1 MLCKQC
7 QTPIEHPS
15 KFCPEC
21 GHSLQ
26 DTPTVPPSSFKTIEK
41 KKMPFWFKLLITV
54 TVLSLIG
61 VTAGIL
67 FTERLVDVVDHHL
80 NALQEGKIQKA
91 YEDYTSSEFQ
101 STTSL
106 EEFTRF
112 IENYPVFLNNQSSLF
127 TERSFENRIGILK
140 GNLTAQDKSQTPIE
154 YRVIKEGKRWKIL
167 SIRLLKPQNIL
178 ASKEVSKAD
187 RLIQVAKEQLELL
200 QAQEVNRA
208 YEEYFS
214 DEFKEATSL
223 EAFREFLEH
232 HPLLTTYDVVSF
244 HKEAI
249 HQGIGSLSAIL
260 KNKNSSVSLKYYFN
274 HTKEGWKIWSLRV
287 LPTLTEEK
295 EKKPS
300 SLKLGEIIVGTH
312 TDALGLIKN
321 SSKTLS
327 ADMEDLYVD
336 IEVKKGIKNF
346 VIGLELHHIDSGTII
361 SGKVMIEKEG
371 PSLLISTF
379 SAPPQGWPQGNYE
392 LTLLANP
399 YTTQSIYFKID

>member
-1 MLCKQC
+1 MLCQKC
-7 QTPIEHPS
+7 QTLIEHPS

-26 DTPTVPPSSFKTIEK
+26 ENPPESPSSFKTIEK
-41 KKMPFWFKLLITV
+41 KKMPFWFKLLITL

-80 NALQEGKIQKA
+80 NALQKGNIQQA
-91 YEDYTSSEFQ
+91 YQDYTSNEFQ

-106 EEFTRF
+106 DQFTRF

-140 GNLTAQDKSQTPIE
+140 GNLTAQDKTQTPIE
-154 YRVIKEGKRWKIL
+154 YRVVKEGKRWKIL

-178 ASKEVSKAD
+178 NFKEGIKTES
-187 RLIQVAKEQLELL
+187 LIQVAKEQLELL
-200 QAQEVNRA
+200 QAKEVDKA
-208 YEEYFS
+208 YGEYFS

-223 EAFREFLEH
+223 EAFREFILH
-232 HPLLTTYDVVSF
+232 HPLLTTYATVSF

-249 HQGIGSLSAIL
+249 HQGIGSLSAVL
-260 KNKNSSVSLKYYFN
+260 KNNLSSVYVKYYFR
-274 HTKEGWKIWSLRV
+274 HTKEGWKIWSLRL
-287 LPTLTEEK
+287 LPPLPEEEK
-295 EKKPS
+295 STS
-300 SLKLGEIIVGTH
+300 SLKLGEISVGTH
-312 TDALGLIKN
+312 TDDLGFVKN
-321 SSKTLS
+321 SSTVLS
-327 ADMEDLYVD
+327 TDLEDLHVD

-361 SGKVMIEKEG
+361 SGKAMIEKEA
-371 PSLLISTF
+371 PSFLITTF
-379 SAPPQGWPQGNYE
+379 SSPPQGWPKGNYE
-392 LTLLANP
+392 LTILANP